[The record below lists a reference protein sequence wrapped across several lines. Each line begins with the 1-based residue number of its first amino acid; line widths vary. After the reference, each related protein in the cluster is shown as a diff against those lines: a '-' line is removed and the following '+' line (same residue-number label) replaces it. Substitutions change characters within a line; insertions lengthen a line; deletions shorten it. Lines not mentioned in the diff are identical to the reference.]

1 MSKVTITDAASS
13 QSGAMAQDATVGHEG
28 VGQHLTGN
36 FTNEANGSA
45 GLDTDITNALVP
57 DLCKAPFDN
66 KVVKMGFTTGQIN
79 AMTREMGYR
88 PIKSMVYG
96 YYSVDLR
103 PIKETLAKEYAVTA
117 ANAGRKIPSY
127 AEIEVTAGSA
137 SMFDKTD
144 VISFRNVNGYNVDGK
159 ELQYVS
165 LNARVANVKDDGKT
179 LVVQFL
185 NANPAGQ
192 TIAAGTEIY
201 ILGHAAS
208 EIDAS
213 TVPYAALPDK
223 QEQYMQKF
231 MVQSLIS
238 SVMMES
244 EKEVEWGKTD
254 INELLMQQFIEDIE
268 KFYVAGVKSYTF
280 DPTTKLWTRTT
291 SGIIEQMIE
300 GGSKIVNIYKED
312 LKFSDFLN
320 AVNETFVGNTGSS
333 KRYMFNGC
341 NVAPAIW
348 GITDITKMVG
358 VKEYGNCF
366 GYDFTGFDV
375 LGYQLVHVPYP
386 LLDRLNRKDWSLVLD
401 RQYVERRVFRS
412 MDETILELKKT
423 GAYDGESTVLSEIS
437 SLVLKYPQVHA
448 LWIFHDGKKPAA

>member
-1 MSKVTITDAASS
+1 MSKVTITDSASS
-13 QSGAMAQDATVGHEG
+13 QSGAMGQDATVGHEG
-28 VGQHLTGN
+28 VGQHLTGT
-36 FTNEANGSA
+36 FTNEPSGSA
-45 GLDTDITNALVP
+45 GADTDITRALVP
-57 DLCKAPFDN
+57 DLIKTGFDD

-79 AMTREMGYR
+79 AMTREIGYR

-127 AEIEVTAGSA
+127 ATIEVTAGAA

-144 VISFRNVNGYNVDGK
+144 VISFRGVNGYSADGK
-159 ELQYVS
+159 ELNYVS
-165 LNARVANVKDDGKT
+165 LNARVCEVLSDGKS
-179 LVVQFL
+179 LKVQFL
-185 NANPAGQ
+185 NANPKGQ
-192 TIAAGTEIY
+192 TIAEGTEIY
-201 ILGHAAS
+201 ILGHAAC
-208 EIDAS
+208 EVDAS

-268 KFYVAGVKSYTF
+268 KFYVFGVKSYTF
-280 DPTTKLWTRTT
+280 DPTTKLYTRTT

-312 LKFSDFLN
+312 LKFADFLN
-320 AVNETFVGNTGSS
+320 AVNETFVGNTGSA

-358 VKEYGNCF
+358 VKEYGDCF

-386 LLDRLNRKDWSLVLD
+386 LLDRMNRKDWSLVLD

-437 SLVLKYPQVHA
+437 SVVLKYPQVHA

>member
-1 MSKVTITDAASS
+1 
-13 QSGAMAQDATVGHEG
+13 
-28 VGQHLTGN
+28 
-36 FTNEANGSA
+36 
-45 GLDTDITNALVP
+45 
-57 DLCKAPFDN
+57 
-66 KVVKMGFTTGQIN
+66 
-79 AMTREMGYR
+79 MTREMGYR

-144 VISFRNVNGYNVDGK
+144 VISFRNVNGYNADGK

-165 LNARVANVKDDGKT
+165 LNARVASVKDDGKT

-437 SLVLKYPQVHA
+437 SVVLKYPQVHA

>member
-1 MSKVTITDAASS
+1 MSQVTITDTAGG
-13 QSGAMAQDATVGHEG
+13 SGAMGHNVAEGTENVGK
-28 VGQHLTGN
+28 HLGGAY
-36 FTNEANGSA
+36 TNEPSGSV
-45 GLDTDITNALVP
+45 GLDTDVTRALVP
-57 DLCKAPFDN
+57 DLIKDGFDE
-66 KVVKMGFTTGQIN
+66 KVVKMGFSTTPIN
-79 AMTREMGYR
+79 AMTREIGYR

-103 PIKETLAKEYAVTA
+103 QIKNTVAAEITITA
-117 ANAGRKIPSY
+117 PNAGRKVPTRATITVPND
-127 AEIEVTAGSA
+127 TN

-144 VISFRNVNGYNVDGK
+144 VISFKGVNGYSAAGA
-159 ELQYVS
+159 ELALVP
-165 LNARVANVKDDGKT
+165 LAARVCEVASDGKT
-179 LVVQFL
+179 LTVQFL
-185 NANPAGQ
+185 NANPSGQ
-192 TIAAGTEIY
+192 TVAAGTEIF

-213 TVPYAALPDK
+213 TVPYAALPEK

-244 EKEVEWGKTD
+244 DKEVEWGKAD

-268 KFYVAGVKSYTF
+268 KFYVFGVKSYTF
-280 DPTTKLWTRTT
+280 DGTTKLYTRTT

-300 GGSKIVNIYKED
+300 GGSKVIRLYKGD
-312 LKFSDFLN
+312 LAYADFLH
-320 AVNETFVGNTGSS
+320 AVNDTFVGNTGSP

-348 GITDITKMVG
+348 GITDITKMVN
-358 VKEYGNCF
+358 VKEFADCF
-366 GYDFTGFDV
+366 GYDFTGFDL

-386 LLDRLNRKDWSLVLD
+386 LLDKMERKDWSIVLD

-423 GAYDGESTVLSEIS
+423 GAYDGESTVWSEIS
-437 SLVLKYPQVHA
+437 SVILKYPQVHA
-448 LWIFHDGKKPAA
+448 LWIFEEGNKPSA